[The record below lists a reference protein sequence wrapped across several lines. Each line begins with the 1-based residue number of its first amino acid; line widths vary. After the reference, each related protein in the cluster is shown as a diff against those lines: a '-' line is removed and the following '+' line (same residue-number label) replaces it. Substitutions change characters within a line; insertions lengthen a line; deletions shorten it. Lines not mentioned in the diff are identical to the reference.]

1 MNKKQQEQ
9 YFILNVVMVG
19 ILIILFAMLVD
30 CGINAYANET
40 EETTAHE
47 QWASAHMVSAWCY
60 LRPSKENPHSG
71 ELTWRCYKF
80 ITPSWIR
87 EDIGAAIPYTVMV

>member
-9 YFILNVVMVG
+9 NFILNVVMVG

-40 EETTAHE
+40 EETTVHE
-47 QWASAHMVSAWCY
+47 QYMVSAWCY
-60 LRPSKENPHSG
+60 LRPSKENPLSG
-71 ELTWRCYKF
+71 DLTWRCYKF
-80 ITPSWIR
+80 ITPS
-87 EDIGAAIPYTVMV
+87 